1 MKVLI
6 TGVGGFAGPY
16 VAEALVARGHEA
28 WGAGLED
35 ELAPSH
41 PFGSAPSL
49 YAPWDVLDG
58 PDAARDLLEG
68 DAFGGRPDAVIHLAG
83 QASASRSFEDPLG
96 TSRVNFDGVL
106 HLLEGAR
113 RARFTGPLLVAGS
126 SEAYG
131 PLPEARPCDEE
142 QPFRPVSPYGVSK
155 AAADLAVRAWARA
168 YGLRAIVTRSF
179 SHTGAG
185 QSPAFALASWAAQIA
200 RFEDE
205 GGEAGGAGSGSGA
218 HALRVGDLTP
228 VRDYSDVR
236 DVARAYV
243 LLVEKGEP
251 GSAYNVGSGT
261 GHTLEALAKALVARA
276 KVPVAIETDPAR
288 LRPADVP
295 YLVGDPTRLSRAT
308 GWTPSFTIDQTLD
321 SLLEGARA
329 ARGDRA
335 PSKGLA

>member
-6 TGVGGFAGPY
+6 TGVSGFAGPY
-16 VAEALVARGHEA
+16 VAEALAARGHEA
-28 WGAGLED
+28 WGTGLED
-35 ELAPSH
+35 DYTPVHAFGAAP
-41 PFGSAPSL
+41 AQ
-49 YAPWDVLDG
+49 YAAWDVLDG
-58 PDAARDLLEG
+58 PDAARDVLEG

-113 RARFTGPLLVAGS
+113 RARFTGALLVAGS

-131 PLPEARPCDEE
+131 PISRELADAKPCDEE
-142 QPFRPVSPYGVSK
+142 HAFRPVSPYGVSK

-168 YGLRAIVTRSF
+168 YGLRAMVTRSF

-185 QSPAFALASWAAQIA
+185 QSPAFALASWAQQIA

-205 GGEAGGAGSGSGA
+205 SEGAGGAP

-243 LLVEKGEP
+243 LLVEQGDP
-251 GSAYNVGSGT
+251 GGAYNVASGR

-276 KVPVAIETDPAR
+276 RVPVAIETDPAR

-295 YLVGDPTRLSRAT
+295 YLVGDSARLSRAT
-308 GWTPSFTIDQTLD
+308 GWTPSFSIDQTLD

-335 PSKGLA
+335 PSKGVA